1 MAKIPLAKYKL
12 NNYNGEHVLII
23 GLIMYHTPLRYPGGK
38 AKFAPKIKSIIE
50 NNDLHG
56 HYVEPY
62 AGGAGVALDLLF
74 NGVCT
79 DIHIND
85 LDLAIYHF
93 WKSITE
99 ETEDFIRLVSKT
111 DVTIEEWHKQKEILK
126 QDDISPIERGFA
138 AFFLNR
144 TNRSGILKGGVIGG
158 LQQSGNYKLD
168 CRFNK
173 EALIKRIQKIGSMN
187 NKIHVYN
194 QDTEKWLLEIDNLIP
209 SNSLIYLDPPYY
221 EKGQGL
227 YRNFYNHQDHKSIK
241 EKLIKVKTP
250 WVVSYDNN
258 QNIRDIYQQ
267 YRQEEYILNY
277 SASQKMKATEVII
290 YSDSIKLPHRT
301 LAISD

>member
-1 MAKIPLAKYKL
+1 
-12 NNYNGEHVLII
+12 
-23 GLIMYHTPLRYPGGK
+23 MYHTPLRYPGGK

-74 NGVCT
+74 SGICT

-241 EKLIKVKTP
+241 EKLVKVKTP

>member
-1 MAKIPLAKYKL
+1 
-12 NNYNGEHVLII
+12 
-23 GLIMYHTPLRYPGGK
+23 MYHTPLRYPGGK

-173 EALIKRIQKIGSMN
+173 ETLIKRIQKIGSLS

-277 SASQKMKATEVII
+277 SASKKMKATEVII

-301 LAISD
+301 LAISN

>member
-158 LQQSGNYKLD
+158 LQQLGNYKLD

-173 EALIKRIQKIGSMN
+173 ETLIKRIQKIGSLS

-277 SASQKMKATEVII
+277 SASKKMKATEVII

-301 LAISD
+301 LAISN